1 MREQVAEKTAEAE
14 KAAEEAKAATAAKM
28 EAELAQWTLD
38 DQIKVRNLT

>member
-14 KAAEEAKAATAAKM
+14 KAAEEAKTATAAKM

-38 DQIKVRNLT
+38 DHIKVRSLT